1 MERKYIALDE
11 LLKFPIRIDHYDEEH
26 GNVHFV
32 YGIESV
38 LEWAQD
44 LPAAD
49 VQEVRHGTWI
59 DTEAF
64 DFHYQPIYKCS
75 VCEGEV
81 ADGYISGHKYCL
93 HCGARMVD

>member
-32 YGIESV
+32 YGIETI
-38 LEWAQD
+38 LEYAQN
-44 LPAAD
+44 LPAVD
-49 VQEVRHGTWI
+49 VAEVKRGTWI
-59 DTEAF
+59 DTETF
-64 DFHYQPIYKCS
+64 GPYYQPIYKCS

-81 ADGYISGHKYCL
+81 ADEYISGHKYCL